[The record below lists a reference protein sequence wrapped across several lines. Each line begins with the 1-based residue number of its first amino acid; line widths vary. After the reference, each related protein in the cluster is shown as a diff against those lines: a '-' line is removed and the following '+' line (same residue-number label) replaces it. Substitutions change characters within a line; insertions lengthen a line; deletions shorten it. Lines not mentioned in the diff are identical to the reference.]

1 MLFHYLETLFQPD
14 ELVSFA
20 THVMPNKRGKLK
32 PISTNLALKASVFIE
47 RLRSAA
53 DISKVIGPYRADC
66 GAWIRPNPLYG
77 KGQSD
82 MNVAAYRYVLI
93 ESDTLPKDEQERFY
107 RRYELPI
114 ACLVDSAG
122 QSVHTVVHIDA
133 PNEPEYR
140 KRVNYLFRFL
150 ERHGFPVDSAEP

>member
-1 MLFHYLETLFQPD
+1 MPRR
-14 ELVSFA
+14 SW
-20 THVMPNKRGKLK
+20 PNKRGKLK
-32 PISTNLALKASVFIE
+32 PISTNLALKASVFID

-53 DISKVIGPYRADC
+53 DISEVIGPYRADC
-66 GAWIRPNPLYG
+66 GAWIRPNPLDG

-114 ACLVDSAG
+114 ACLVDSRPARACTPWCT
-122 QSVHTVVHIDA
+122 STR
-133 PNEPEYR
+133 PMNRNTESE
-140 KRVNYLFRFL
+140 
-150 ERHGFPVDSAEP
+150 